1 MTTALTVG
9 MIWTGVA
16 VLGAVA
22 QVAMAQQ
29 PYPNRVIRIVAP
41 FPPGGTTDILSRL
54 IGQKLSERWGQ
65 QVIVDN
71 RPGGNTIIGTEIVAK
86 SKPDGYTVLVAGST
100 HVIMPLL
107 TSAPFDPIK
116 DFSPI
121 GTLSASPQVLAVHPS
136 LPVKTVRDLVTLA
149 RARPGQLN
157 YASYGNGSGSHLG
170 AEFFSILGQVK
181 MQHIPYKGAGPAV
194 SDLLGGQ
201 VQVFF
206 GPPAP
211 IAPHAK
217 TGRLRALAVSTD
229 YRVQV
234 LPDVPTF
241 TEMGMPNF
249 DVKTWL
255 GMFAPAGTPTQI
267 VEKFSSDIMEI
278 LRLPETM
285 QALGSQGIEP
295 FASTSEQFA
304 ALLRSD
310 MAKYDKVIKAAKI
323 KLD

>member
-1 MTTALTVG
+1 MALAAVTVLSAFCDPA
-9 MIWTGVA
+9 I
-16 VLGAVA
+16 
-22 QVAMAQQ
+22 AQQ
-29 PYPNRVIRIVAP
+29 PYPNRLIRIVAP

-54 IGQKLSERWGQ
+54 IRQKLAERWGQ

-86 SKPDGYTVLVAGST
+86 SRPDGYTMLLAGST

-136 LPVKTVRDLVTLA
+136 LPAKTVRDLVVLA
-149 RARPGQLN
+149 KARPGQLN

-170 AEFFSILGQVK
+170 AELFSLLADVR

-194 SDLLGGQ
+194 ADLLGGQ

-229 YRVQV
+229 YRVPV

-241 TEMGMPNF
+241 TEAGMPNF

-267 VEKFSSDIMEI
+267 VEKFSGEIMEI
-278 LRLPETM
+278 LKLPDAT
-285 QALGSQGIEP
+285 QALTSQGIEP

-304 ALLRSD
+304 ALLKSD

>member
-1 MTTALTVG
+1 MIKSFSVSVAAATTGL
-9 MIWTGVA
+9 
-16 VLGAVA
+16 LGIGCVP
-22 QVAMAQQ
+22 VSAQQ
-29 PYPNRVIRIVAP
+29 SYPNRLVRIVAP

-54 IGQKLSERWGQ
+54 ISKKLAERWGQ

-71 RPGGNTIIGTEIVAK
+71 RPGGNTVIGTDIVAK
-86 SKPDGYTVLVAGST
+86 SRPDGYTMLLAGST

-107 TSAPFDPIK
+107 TTAPFDPIK
-116 DFSPI
+116 DFMPI

-136 LPVKTVRDLVTLA
+136 LPVKTVRDLISLA
-149 RARPGQLN
+149 RSNPGQLN

-170 AEFFSILGQVK
+170 AELFSLLAEVK

-194 SDLLGGQ
+194 TDLLGGQ
-201 VQVFF
+201 VHLFF

-217 TGRLRALAVSTD
+217 SGRLRALAVSTG
-229 YRVQV
+229 YRVAV
-234 LPDVPTF
+234 LPNVPTF
-241 TEMGMPNF
+241 AESGMPSF

-255 GMFAPAGTPTQI
+255 GMFSPAGTPAQI
-267 VEKFSSDIMEI
+267 VEKFSTEI
-278 LRLPETM
+278 AAFLDLPETT
-285 QALGSQGIEP
+285 QALGSQGIET
-295 FASTSEQFA
+295 FVSTSDQFA
-304 ALLRSD
+304 ALLKSD